1 MIKPDP
7 ATDPTTDVNHPSHS
21 WNMDFTEAKE
31 MMITG
36 MRDFAETPEEV
47 EVYAQVGAFLR
58 TGLFDQLIDHQRTV
72 FLARQKLQQEQ
83 NDEHS

>member
-1 MIKPDP
+1 MTKPNTTTDP
-7 ATDPTTDVNHPSHS
+7 ATDVNHPSHS

-36 MRDFAETPEEV
+36 MRDFAETCEEV

-72 FLARQKLQQEQ
+72 FFARQNLKQ
-83 NDEHS
+83 